1 MPNVLKLRQPP
12 KTLIK
17 ANFVTYSANNIMIFA
32 TNTDRIL
39 FKMYYFLK
47 EDMSVMCD
55 KPKYLDESLSFEER
69 AKDLVSRMTLEEKV
83 TQMLFNA
90 PAIKRLGIPAYNW
103 WNEALHGV
111 ARAGVSTMFP
121 QAIGLAATF
130 DEELIYKAADVIS
143 TEGRAKYHEFQR
155 KNDRDIYKGLTFWSP
170 NINIFRDPRW
180 GRGHETYGEDPYLTG
195 RLGVAFVKGI
205 QGNDKKYLKA
215 AACAKHYAV
224 HSGPE
229 SDRHSFNAEVS
240 EKDLRETYLP
250 AFKELVREANVEGV
264 MGAYNRTNGE
274 PCCGSETLLKK
285 ILREEWGFK
294 GYVTS
299 DCWAI
304 RDFHEFHGVTS
315 TAPESV
321 ALAVNNTCDLNCGN
335 MFANLLIAHNE
346 GLVTEEAID
355 QAVTRLMITRMKLG
369 MFDKPENVPYTS
381 IPYSVNDCRE
391 HREFALEVSK
401 QTMVLLKNENNILP
415 LDKNKIKS
423 IAVIG
428 PNADNRTAL
437 MGNYHGTASRY
448 ITVLEGIQDMVGED
462 VRVFYSEGC
471 HLYKDKVEDLAEP
484 KDRFAEAI
492 SAAEMADA
500 VVMCLGLDETIEGE
514 EGVAAQDFSSGDKHN
529 LDLPGLQQELLETV
543 YRTGK
548 PVILVVLAG
557 SALALTWADENIPAI
572 IAAWYPGAEG
582 GKAIASL
589 IFGEYSPSGKLPIT
603 FYRTVEELPD
613 FKDYSMKGRTYR
625 YMENEA
631 LYPFG
636 YGLSYTRFEYGCIKV
651 KKDTIQ
657 TGENFN
663 CLVKV
668 KNAGNIES
676 IETVQLYLKDV
687 EASVTLPRWQLAGIK
702 RVNLA
707 PGEEKEVSFTVTPR
721 QMALINNEGRCI
733 LEPGVFEV
741 YIGGSQPDSR
751 SEALTG
757 MKVQKAAFKVIG
769 ELSEIEY

>member
-1 MPNVLKLRQPP
+1 MDL
-12 KTLIK
+12 
-17 ANFVTYSANNIMIFA
+17 ANNIMIYALKTVKIIYGKSFA
-32 TNTDRIL
+32 KGGFEL
-39 FKMYYFLK
+39 
-47 EDMSVMCD
+47 MSD

-69 AKDLVSRMTLEEKV
+69 ARDLVSRMTLEEKV
-83 TQMLFNA
+83 TQMLYNS
-90 PAIKRLGIPAYNW
+90 PAIERLGIPAYNW

-111 ARAGVSTMFP
+111 ARAGVATMFP
-121 QAIGLAATF
+121 QAIGMAATF
-130 DEELIYKAADVIS
+130 DEDLIYKVADVIS

-170 NINIFRDPRW
+170 NINIVRDPRW

-215 AACAKHYAV
+215 AACAKHFAV

-229 SDRHSFNAEVS
+229 SERHSFNAVVS

-250 AFKELVREANVEGV
+250 AFKELVKEANVEGV

-274 PCCGSETLLKK
+274 PCCGSKTLLKK

-304 RDFHEFHGVTS
+304 KDFHEYHGVTS

-335 MFANLLIAHNE
+335 MFANLLIAHKE
-346 GLVTEEAID
+346 GLVSEEAID
-355 QAVTRLMITRMKLG
+355 EAVTRLFITRMKLG
-369 MFDKPENVPYTS
+369 MFDNPENVPYS
-381 IPYSVNDCRE
+381 KIPYSVNDCRE

-401 QTMVLLKNENNILP
+401 KTMVLLKNENNILP

-428 PNADNRTAL
+428 PNANNRTAL

-448 ITVLEGIQDMVGED
+448 VTVLEGIQDIVGDD

-471 HLYKDKVEDLAEP
+471 HLYKDKVEELAQP
-484 KDRFAEAI
+484 RDRFAEAVA
-492 SAAEMADA
+492 AAEMADV

-529 LDLPGLQQELLETV
+529 LDLPGLQQELLEAV

-548 PVILVVLAG
+548 PIILVILAG
-557 SALALTWADENIPAI
+557 SALALTWADEHIPAI
-572 IAAWYPGAEG
+572 IMGWYPGAEG

-589 IFGEYSPSGKLPIT
+589 IFGEYSPSGKLPVT

-613 FKDYSMKGRTYR
+613 FRDYSMKNRTYR

-636 YGLSYTRFEYGCIKV
+636 YGLSYTRFEYGNIKV
-651 KKDTIQ
+651 EKDTIQ
-657 TGENFN
+657 SGENFN
-663 CLVKV
+663 CSVKV
-668 KNAGNIES
+668 RNAGNVES

-687 EASVTLPRWQLAGIK
+687 EASVVVPRWQLAGIR

-707 PGEEKEVSFTVTPR
+707 PGEEKEVSFTITPR
-721 QMALINNEGRCI
+721 QMALINDEGKCI

-757 MKVQKAAFKVIG
+757 TKVQKAVFNVTG
-769 ELSEIEY
+769 EPAELEY

>member
-1 MPNVLKLRQPP
+1 
-12 KTLIK
+12 
-17 ANFVTYSANNIMIFA
+17 MIFA

>member
-1 MPNVLKLRQPP
+1 
-12 KTLIK
+12 
-17 ANFVTYSANNIMIFA
+17 MIFA

-355 QAVTRLMITRMKLG
+355 EAVTRLMITRMKLG